1 MMRPRA
7 ANDFAAIR
15 ARIEELRRERAQAA
29 SDDALERTDEV
40 YRRSPGPV
48 GKRES
53 GHLGEPHRR

>member
-15 ARIEELRRERAQAA
+15 TRIEELRRERVQAA
-29 SDDALERTDEV
+29 RDNAPERTDEV
-40 YRRSPGPV
+40 YRRSQEPA
-48 GKRES
+48 GKREP